1 MTMGYNNFMKLGG
14 KMGMLKKKKSVSIA
28 LAFALSIIF
37 LLSSCAKKQVRV
49 EEGVKPPAR
58 EGGKASEGRPDVPR
72 EGSSAA
78 LAKAEAAREQR
89 IREMEAARKLR
100 MEIQAFESDSVYFD
114 FDKSNL
120 KPEARA
126 ALAKKA
132 AWLRANQAFDLR
144 IEGHADERGTN
155 EYNLA
160 LGERRANAAWKFLNA
175 LGISGG
181 RLSTISYG
189 EERPA
194 DPGSNDFA
202 WEKNRRDE
210 FKLLK

>member
-1 MTMGYNNFMKLGG
+1 
-14 KMGMLKKKKSVSIA
+14 MGMLKKKKSVSIA

-49 EEGVKPPAR
+49 EEGGVKPPA
-58 EGGKASEGRPDVPR
+58 EAGKVEKAPEARPGEPR
-72 EGSSAA
+72 EDTSAA

-89 IREMEAARKLR
+89 IREMEVARKLR
-100 MEIQAFESDSVYFD
+100 MEIQTFESKSIYFD
-114 FDKSNL
+114 FDKSDL

-126 ALAKKA
+126 TLAKKA
-132 AWLRANQAFDLR
+132 AWLRANSAFDLR

-175 LGISGG
+175 LGISGE

-194 DPGSNDFA
+194 DSRSDDIA